1 MKAIRFDGIRAFYAI
16 LFGQLIS
23 TVGSGMTRFG
33 LGIWVFVET
42 GDASAYTILLFF
54 AVLPI
59 GLGSLIAGPFV
70 DRLNRKYV
78 MIVGNIVAS
87 LSTLIIAILFFTD
100 VLALWHLYVALFVNG
115 VANAFILPAFESS
128 VPLIVPKEQLTRA
141 SGLTQLVQSFE
152 TILAPALA
160 GLLVGLVGLGAIFL
174 VDFVT
179 FGASIVALLFCAVP
193 QPQGKKKQDSLWGEF
208 LFGVRYVGE
217 RPAFIY
223 LMSIVTL
230 AMFFLAGI
238 GYGLVTPL
246 VLTFATEEA
255 AGFVVAGFG
264 VGSLI
269 GGILLAVWG
278 GPKRRMHGMLAAL
291 AIAGIGMML
300 VGLRENAILM
310 TFAFVIVGAA
320 FVFMIGLNRVIWQV
334 KAAPD
339 ILGRIFA
346 MRVALG
352 VGAQS
357 LGILIAG
364 PLAERIFEPAM
375 GANGTLALSV
385 GQWLGIGDGRGMA
398 LMFVLAGICVL
409 IISFISVI
417 SPTVRLLEDRVPD
430 YVAPKVESAIA

>member
-1 MKAIRFDGIRAFYAI
+1 MKDNIFDGIRAFYAI

-59 GLGSLIAGPFV
+59 GLGSLVAGPFV
-70 DRLNRKYV
+70 DRLNRKQV
-78 MIVGNIVAS
+78 MIVGNVVAS
-87 LSTLIIAILFFTD
+87 LSTLVIAGLYFAG
-100 VLALWHLYVALFVNG
+100 VLALWHLYVALFING
-115 VANAFILPAFESS
+115 IANAFILPAFESS
-128 VPLIVPKEQLTRA
+128 IPLIVPKEQLERA
-141 SGLTQLVQSFE
+141 SGLTQLVQAFE

-179 FGASIVALLFCAVP
+179 FGASIVALVFSAVP
-193 QPQGKKKQDSLWGEF
+193 QPKGKKKQDSLLGEF
-208 LFGVRYVGE
+208 LFGVRYVRE

-223 LMSIVTL
+223 LMTFVTL

-238 GYGLVTPL
+238 GYALVTPV

-255 AGFVVAGFG
+255 AGFVVSGFG
-264 VGSLI
+264 VGSFI

-291 AIAGIGMML
+291 AIAGGGMML
-300 VGLRENAILM
+300 VGWRESTVLM
-310 TFAFVIVGAA
+310 AFAFVIVGAA

-334 KAAPD
+334 KAAPE

-364 PLAERIFEPAM
+364 PLAELIFEPAM
-375 GANGTLALSV
+375 ATNGTLALSV
-385 GQWLGIGDGRGMA
+385 GQWLGTGEGRGMA
-398 LMFVLAGICVL
+398 LMFVLAGICLL
-409 IISFISVI
+409 IISVVSTI

-430 YVAPKVESAIA
+430 YIAPDVDPTTA